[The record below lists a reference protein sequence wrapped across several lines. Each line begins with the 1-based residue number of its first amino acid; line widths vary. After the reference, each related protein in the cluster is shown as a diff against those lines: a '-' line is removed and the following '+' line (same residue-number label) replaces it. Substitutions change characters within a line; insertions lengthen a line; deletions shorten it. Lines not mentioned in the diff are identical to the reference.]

1 VQQIYKSSFRR
12 FTGVALLAV
21 AIFLFGLSSSLVE
34 QVYSDHIYQWI
45 AAALRAVSG
54 RVPFPLGDLLYVLLI
69 GFILFKVCMFIR
81 KALQNKLSKADRIL
95 VPLALGKF
103 ILILYIAFKLL
114 WGLNYLRPPINKR
127 LGIADAKYNNKE
139 LIALAA
145 YLINNINRI
154 QEKRNTN
161 PQTRN
166 KVYSIGELQAAAVAS
181 YAGLSKSNEFFR
193 YTQPVVKKV
202 LNTWMITK
210 IGLEGYYS
218 PVSGEANLNMR
229 IPAANLPFVTC
240 HEIAHQLGIGREDE
254 ANLIGYLVATH
265 SPDLNFQYSGNY
277 SVLTNVLIELRIK
290 EPERYL
296 QVIQKLNAGTIA
308 DFKKEQDFWMQ
319 YNSDMYLYMGVAF
332 DKFLKLNNQDKGI
345 NSYQDI
351 VIWLYNLH
359 KTELQIK

>member
-1 VQQIYKSSFRR
+1 VQHPYKPALRQ
-12 FTGVALLAV
+12 FTVVFILAIL
-21 AIFLFGLSSSLVE
+21 IFIFGLSSSLVE
-34 QVYSDHIYQWI
+34 QVYSDHIYLWI
-45 AAALRAVSG
+45 AAVLRAVSA
-54 RVPFPLGDLLYVLLI
+54 RVPFPLGDLLYLLLI
-69 GFILFKVCMFIR
+69 GFVLFKGCLFIR
-81 KALQNKLSKADRIL
+81 KALQKKLSKANGVL

-114 WGLNYLRPPINKR
+114 WGLNYSRPPINKR
-127 LGIADAKYNNKE
+127 LGITDAKYNNKE

-154 QEKRNTN
+154 QQERSIN
-161 PQTRN
+161 PQTKN
-166 KVYSIGELQAAAVAS
+166 KVYSIGELQAGAVAS
-181 YAGLSKSNEFFR
+181 YAGLSKSNQFFR
-193 YTQPVVKKV
+193 YPQPVVKKV

-229 IPAANLPFVTC
+229 IPAADLPFVTC

-254 ANLIGYLVATH
+254 ANLIGYLVSTH
-265 SPDLNFQYSGNY
+265 SPDLNFQYSGDY

-296 QVIQKLNAGTIA
+296 EVIKQLNAGTIA
-308 DFKKEQDFWMQ
+308 DFKKEQDFWIQ
-319 YNSDMYLYMGVAF
+319 YNSDMSLYMGVAF

-359 KTELQIK
+359 KNELKIK